1 MLVPEMSTNDMY
13 YNSTLM
19 YVQEGVVTM
28 SKSVKTLIVVI
39 IMQLVVM
46 LLLALAILLH
56 K

>member
-1 MLVPEMSTNDMY
+1 MLVPEMSTNDVY
-13 YNSTLM
+13 YNVHY
-19 YVQEGVVTM
+19 YVQKGEIAM

-46 LLLALAILLH
+46 LLLALSILLR